1 MGEIK
6 NLSEEVTSEVRYKG
20 HVEIIEGKDPG
31 EKKPLQGKSKETNND
46 HSEKIR
52 TILYKVT
59 LNNLNEKTKR
69 NLCFSMYSKFL
80 QID

>member
-6 NLSEEVTSEVRYKG
+6 NFSEEVTSEVRYKG
-20 HVEIIEGKDPG
+20 HVEIIEGRDLG
-31 EKKPLQGKSKETNND
+31 EKKPLQGKSKETNKD

-59 LNNLNEKTKR
+59 LNNLNEKNRKES
-69 NLCFSMYSKFL
+69 LFFYV
-80 QID
+80 